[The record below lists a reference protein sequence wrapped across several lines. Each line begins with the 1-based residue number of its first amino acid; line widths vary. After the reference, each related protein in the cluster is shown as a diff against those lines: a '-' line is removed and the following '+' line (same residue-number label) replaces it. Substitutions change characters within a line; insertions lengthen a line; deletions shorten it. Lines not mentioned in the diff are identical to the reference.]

1 MVFKLKIFGEITF
14 YAKKNEIFQSIK
26 DKICVCYSVI
36 GRGKNRMENQGR
48 KKGGRKERKR
58 REDSNVGKL

>member
-26 DKICVCYSVI
+26 TKFVCATQLLEGV
-36 GRGKNRMENQGR
+36 KTEVENQGR
-48 KKGGRKERKR
+48 KKGGRKERKG
-58 REDSNVGKL
+58 EKIQM